1 MHILVM
7 IPQYQSIE
15 AIAGHLGL
23 SQQYTREILDFL
35 TECNLIVRSDSKY
48 KIGAARI
55 HLGNESPYIN
65 QHHINWRLRAMSAL
79 EKKPTRNVHYSSV
92 LSLAEDDI
100 EQIRTLFLDML
111 EKSEKILKNSKD
123 EVLCGFN
130 FDLFRI

>member
-1 MHILVM
+1 M

-15 AIAGHLGL
+15 AIADHLGL

-35 TECNLIVRSDSKY
+35 
-48 KIGAARI
+48 
-55 HLGNESPYIN
+55 
-65 QHHINWRLRAMSAL
+65 RAMNAL
-79 EKKPTRNVHYSSV
+79 EKRPARNVHYSSV

-130 FDLFRI
+130 FDLFHI